1 MAPFWKNE
9 ELEDAKAQSHILLDT
24 SAVHDKIPSIFPKES
39 LQTEAFKLS
48 PVHVTDSL
56 WVDSGLQE
64 WSQSQGYL
72 KGSGHY
78 LWNFIQQPT
87 FDETVLTRRQNTI
100 LNFSKVAT
108 STSTSDKALSLDKDL
123 QILQGCEKDILWLLN
138 LPPFADAW
146 PLNLA
151 FPAVPILKYIN
162 YYPLPLTIFHIY
174 KIFVAPIMHVVS
186 PISTIVGPWIYLRRN
201 LKLQISFK
209 AYTNVLFM
217 ALKQGF
223 KPSFN
228 IKQDSIK
235 YFTLFL
241 YIFFYIY
248 SIIQCFEQAR
258 ILFTILTNLR
268 EKLASIRQFIKTV
281 QQLMKEYPQEILR
294 EFLPEGFEY
303 PAPIKLLGRMSGM
316 YVLFTQDKVK
326 NTLKSLLQWSY
337 ALESAHIA
345 SGLLT
350 SKKCCQ
356 TSFIHSDGSGGSG
369 ESSESVSETQFWN
382 MGHVLLGNQQI
393 KNPLSLNKNLIITG
407 PNAAG
412 KTTYVRAVC
421 TNTILSQTFGI
432 ACALRAEVSIVH
444 AIGSFMRIEDS
455 LGQASLFEAEAK
467 RCSELLIQ
475 SEAVSNSGLRGL
487 YFLDEPM
494 HSTPPIEGCA
504 TSMAVIEYMGKL
516 PGIRLLVTT
525 HYHDCIKLE
534 EMHPEYFQNIS
545 MDAFL
550 DKESELYKF
559 PYRIKNGASIK
570 CIALELLNEKKLP
583 KSLITRAIILKNKI
597 CAQQVTNKTDV

>member
-24 SAVHDKIPSIFPKES
+24 TTVHEKIPSIFPKASLS
-39 LQTEAFKLS
+39 LQPEAS
-48 PVHVTDSL
+48 QVHVTESL
-56 WVDSGLQE
+56 WIDSGLEQ
-64 WSQSQGYL
+64 WSLSQGRL
-72 KGSGHY
+72 KGTGHY

-87 FDETVLTRRQNTI
+87 FDEDVLTRRQKTI
-100 LNFSKVAT
+100 INFSKVAT
-108 STSTSDKALSLDKDL
+108 STESLEIHQKL
-123 QILQGCEKDILWLLN
+123 QVLQESEKDIVWLLN

-151 FPAVPILKYIN
+151 FPTVPILKYIN
-162 YYPLPLTIFHIY
+162 YYPVPLSIFHIY
-174 KIFVAPIMHVVS
+174 KIFIAPLMHIVS
-186 PISTIVGPWIYLRRN
+186 PISTIIGPWMYLRRN

-228 IKQDSIK
+228 IKQDTIK

-248 SIIQCFEQAR
+248 SIIQCFEQAK
-258 ILFTILTNLR
+258 ILFTILNNLR
-268 EKLASIRQFIKTV
+268 EKVASIRKFIKTT

-294 EFLPEGFEY
+294 DFLPEGFVY
-303 PAPIKLLGRMSGM
+303 PAPLTLPGRMSGM
-316 YVLFTQDKVK
+316 YVLFTQDKLKTTV
-326 NTLKSLLQWSY
+326 KSLLQWSY
-337 ALESAHIA
+337 ALETAHIA
-345 SGLLT
+345 ADLLR
-350 SKKCCQ
+350 SKKCCKA
-356 TSFIHSDGSGGSG
+356 SFIQSDGSDGSDKA
-369 ESSESVSETQFWN
+369 SQETHFWN
-382 MGHVLLGNQQI
+382 MGHILLGEHQV
-393 KNPLSLNKNLIITG
+393 KNPLSLQKNLIITG

-421 TNTILSQTFGI
+421 TNTILAQTFGI
-432 ACALRAEVSIVH
+432 ACALRADVSIVH

-475 SEAVSNSGLRGL
+475 SEAVSNAGHRGL

-504 TSMAVIEYMGKL
+504 TSMAVIEYMGRL

-534 EMHPEYFQNIS
+534 DMHPMYFQNIS

-550 DKESELYKF
+550 DNESALYKF

-583 KSLITRAIILKNKI
+583 KSLIRRAIILKNKI
-597 CAQQVTNKTDV
+597 CEQQVTSQKNV

>member
-9 ELEDAKAQSHILLDT
+9 ELEDAKAQSHILLNT
-24 SAVHDKIPSIFPKES
+24 TTVHEKIPSIFPKES

-48 PVHVTDSL
+48 QVHVTDSL
-56 WVDSGLQE
+56 WVDSGLEE
-64 WSQSQGYL
+64 WSQSQGQL
-72 KGSGHY
+72 KGTGHY

-87 FDETVLTRRQNTI
+87 FDETVLTHRQNTI
-100 LNFSKVAT
+100 LKFSKVAT
-108 STSTSDKALSLDKDL
+108 STESLSLDKNL
-123 QILQGCEKDILWLLN
+123 QLLQGCEKDILWLLN

-174 KIFVAPIMHVVS
+174 KIFIAPIMHIVS

-209 AYTNVLFM
+209 AYTNILFM

-228 IKQDSIK
+228 IKQDTIK

-268 EKLASIRQFIKTV
+268 EKLASIQKFIKIT
-281 QQLMKEYPQEILR
+281 QQLMKEYPQEMLR
-294 EFLPEGFEY
+294 EFLPDCFQY
-303 PAPIKLLGRMSGM
+303 PATIKLPGRMSGM
-316 YVLFTQDKVK
+316 YVLFTQDKLK
-326 NTLKSLLQWSY
+326 TTLKALLQWSY
-337 ALESAHIA
+337 ALETAHIA
-345 SGLLT
+345 AGLLR

-356 TSFIHSDGSGGSG
+356 VSFVQTDGSGEPGQ
-369 ESSESVSETQFWN
+369 ETQFWN
-382 MGHVLLGNQQI
+382 MGHILLGNQQV

-421 TNTILSQTFGI
+421 TNTILAQTFGI
-432 ACALRAEVSIVH
+432 ACALRADVSIVH

-467 RCSELLIQ
+467 RCSELLTQ
-475 SEAVSNSGLRGL
+475 SEAVSNGGHRGL

-504 TSMAVIEYMGKL
+504 TSMAVIEYMGRL

-534 EMHPEYFQNIS
+534 DMHPTYFQNIS

-550 DKESELYKF
+550 DKESGIYKF
-559 PYRIKNGASIK
+559 PYMIKNGASIK

-597 CAQQVTNKTDV
+597 CEQQVTSQKNV